1 MTPEAATTL
10 GGAFLFGLA
19 SSLHCVGMCG
29 PLACLSCQGGGCP
42 RFESALHYHLARLAS
57 YGLFGTLAGGV
68 GWLVGPHFA
77 TLASS
82 PWLWI
87 LVAAVAVLLLFAPN
101 RMLARPR
108 LLLRKV
114 APGWVGLATP
124 LLPCG
129 PLYFMF
135 GICGLSGSAVRGA
148 TLALVFG
155 MGTVPLLWTAQHQ
168 WGRLQKLVG
177 VRGASLLQRG
187 VLAAAALV
195 LLWRLLPPGILPGPA
210 CCQPPPAS

>member
-68 GWLVGPHFA
+68 GWLAGPRLA
-77 TLASS
+77 SAASS

-87 LVAAVAVLLLFAPN
+87 PTIAAALILLFAPN
-101 RMLARPR
+101 RITARPR
-108 LLLRKV
+108 LVLQKV

-124 LLPCG
+124 LIPCG
-129 PLYFMF
+129 PLYLML
-135 GICGLSGSAVRGA
+135 GLCAISGSAVRGA

-168 WGRLQKLVG
+168 WGRLQRLIG

-210 CCQPPPAS
+210 CCQPPPSP